1 MNRKRLAV
9 LIGLI
14 ILVFAA
20 AVMLWPDNG
29 AEPHSEE
36 ETEESDLPEGLV
48 LLGEEQIRSSEIMV
62 ETVGEGSAVEL
73 VFPATIAAS
82 PTGSARI
89 DARAAGVVRSVQ
101 KTLGDYVRQG
111 ETIARI
117 ESAEA
122 AALASQL
129 SAARARVLQRCGWE
143 VCTTADAIEAAVL
156 GVEQAGAWEKAAL
169 VALLHAGAHEVRP
182 CRLATAPSPCY
193 PPHLATLTS
202 PHMLT
207 RPSTS
212 SRPPSPHSTAAA
224 PHAPPHSSPSV
235 PPSCA

>member
-89 DARAAGVVRSVQ
+89 DARAAGVRNV
-101 KTLGDYVRQG
+101 
-111 ETIARI
+111 
-117 ESAEA
+117 SA
-122 AALASQL
+122 LYN
-129 SAARARVLQRCGWE
+129 ARVGPRHSFAHPGR
-143 VCTTADAIEAAVL
+143 
-156 GVEQAGAWEKAAL
+156 EQG
-169 VALLHAGAHEVRP
+169 R
-182 CRLATAPSPCY
+182 
-193 PPHLATLTS
+193 
-202 PHMLT
+202 
-207 RPSTS
+207 
-212 SRPPSPHSTAAA
+212 
-224 PHAPPHSSPSV
+224 
-235 PPSCA
+235 

>member
-89 DARAAGVVRSVQ
+89 DARAAGV
-101 KTLGDYVRQG
+101 G
-111 ETIARI
+111 ELDAPHPGEELPLLVLNEGPDKVHLEAAHRLSLRPVPGLHH
-117 ESAEA
+117 EAEA
-122 AALASQL
+122 LC
-129 SAARARVLQRCGWE
+129 AR
-143 VCTTADAIEAAVL
+143 
-156 GVEQAGAWEKAAL
+156 
-169 VALLHAGAHEVRP
+169 P
-182 CRLATAPSPCY
+182 
-193 PPHLATLTS
+193 
-202 PHMLT
+202 
-207 RPSTS
+207 
-212 SRPPSPHSTAAA
+212 
-224 PHAPPHSSPSV
+224 
-235 PPSCA
+235 